1 MRRTLMVAFS
11 LAALAGCANTYDPG
25 QRALGGG
32 LLGGAGGAA
41 VGGLAGGGKGALI
54 GGGVGAAGGALAGA
68 ATTPQRPNYGYGS
81 GYYPSSGYGYS
92 RY

>member
-1 MRRTLMVAFS
+1 MRRTLIMLSFV
-11 LAALAGCANTYDPG
+11 ALAGCANTYDPG

-68 ATTPQRPNYGYGS
+68 ATTPERPNY